1 MKLELEV
8 GESAP
13 DIGTGAGA
21 CDADNSLSFKR
32 FAFPAATAR
41 LCLSFC
47 CCKSTLTSCRPER
60 EVLLGVGAGTGVG
73 VFVGTVGTV
82 VDGAVGVD
90 VGIRGEFV
98 VASDGP
104 ATSLTAGVTD
114 TDGVGVG
121 VVVVVNEVIEG
132 MSVGIDMG
140 PYAEIP
146 VAAGENLMGDIVT
159 DDIGTAT
166 GICGPAIVI
175 VHFARYFCSVSV
187 GTTLMST
194 AVSSSSSSFSPSS
207 SFDSG
212 LHSTG
217 LKPRFVVTPSSSGL
231 SVSGASGEGVLG
243 L

>member
-1 MKLELEV
+1 MTEVSVGPPLVTGAGGGEIIDMKLELEV
-8 GESAP
+8 GECA
-13 DIGTGAGA
+13 DVGTGAGA
-21 CDADNSLSFKR
+21 CDADCSLSFKR

-60 EVLLGVGAGTGVG
+60 EVLLGVGACTGVG
-73 VFVGTVGTV
+73 VFVGAVVGTV
-82 VDGAVGVD
+82 VDGVVGVD

-104 ATSLTAGVTD
+104 ATSSTAGVTV

-121 VVVVVNEVIEG
+121 VVVFVNADIEG

-146 VAAGENLMGDIVT
+146 VAAGENLMGDIAM

-175 VHFARYFCSVSV
+175 VHFAKYF
-187 GTTLMST
+187 
-194 AVSSSSSSFSPSS
+194 
-207 SFDSG
+207 
-212 LHSTG
+212 
-217 LKPRFVVTPSSSGL
+217 
-231 SVSGASGEGVLG
+231 
-243 L
+243 